1 MSFKNRYE
9 KFIASFNINITI
21 KNCFTKLFTISQEE
35 TKTIGLIFLDSIK
48 MLEVDNLLELVIIEI
63 LINRAMPWPY
73 RENYML
79 SRAITFFFFK
89 SKVSDKE
96 KYLSERE

>member
-1 MSFKNRYE
+1 MKNSLLVLISTSLL
-9 KFIASFNINITI
+9 KIVS
-21 KNCFTKLFTISQEE
+21 LSSSTISQEE

-79 SRAITFFFFK
+79 SRAITFFFL
-89 SKVSDKE
+89 KVK
-96 KYLSERE
+96 

>member
-1 MSFKNRYE
+1 MKNSLLVLISTSLL
-9 KFIASFNINITI
+9 KIVS
-21 KNCFTKLFTISQEE
+21 LSSSTISQEE

>member
-1 MSFKNRYE
+1 
-9 KFIASFNINITI
+9 
-21 KNCFTKLFTISQEE
+21 
-35 TKTIGLIFLDSIK
+35 

>member
-1 MSFKNRYE
+1 MKNSLLVLISTSLL
-9 KFIASFNINITI
+9 KIVS
-21 KNCFTKLFTISQEE
+21 LSSSTISQEE

-79 SRAITFFFFK
+79 SRAITFFFLK